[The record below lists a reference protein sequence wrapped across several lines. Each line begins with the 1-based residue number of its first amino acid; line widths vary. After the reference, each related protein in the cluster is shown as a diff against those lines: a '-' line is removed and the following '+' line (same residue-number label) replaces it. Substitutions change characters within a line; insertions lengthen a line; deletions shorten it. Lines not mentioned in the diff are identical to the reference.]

1 MTAGI
6 IEQKK
11 KDELLFAAYGLSGV
25 EMKDKSV
32 MTQLGMGEQI
42 IDDHK
47 IIANDAVIKLTDGKA
62 KWRDIEDMVR
72 GLKTR
77 AGAQFK
83 LQPVVIHWP
92 DVENGVALRQ
102 SVTRDF
108 MHDAHAMPGVMR
120 LGPDLANAGGKPAL
134 ADANLFYVHLYQ
146 PRLISEKSAMPPY
159 RYLFRKVKLNAG
171 ESAPDNALQH
181 ADLKEGYAIIP
192 TEKAEALFEYLKSLR
207 TDKLPEAP
215 IVQLPP
221 TANE

>member
-1 MTAGI
+1 
-6 IEQKK
+6 
-11 KDELLFAAYGLSGV
+11 L
-25 EMKDKSV
+25 
-32 MTQLGMGEQI
+32 
-42 IDDHK
+42 
-47 IIANDAVIKLTDGKA
+47 
-62 KWRDIEDMVR
+62 VR

-83 LQPVVIHWP
+83 LQPVVIDWP
-92 DVENGVALRQ
+92 DVQNGVASRQ

-120 LGPDLANAGGKPAL
+120 LGPDLANAGGRPAL
-134 ADANLFYVHLYQ
+134 ADVNQFYVHLYQ

-171 ESAPDNALQH
+171 ESAPDNALKH
-181 ADLKEGYAIIP
+181 ADLEEGYAIVP
-192 TEKAEALFEYLKSLR
+192 TEKAEALFEFLKSLR
-207 TDKLPEAP
+207 TDALPEAP